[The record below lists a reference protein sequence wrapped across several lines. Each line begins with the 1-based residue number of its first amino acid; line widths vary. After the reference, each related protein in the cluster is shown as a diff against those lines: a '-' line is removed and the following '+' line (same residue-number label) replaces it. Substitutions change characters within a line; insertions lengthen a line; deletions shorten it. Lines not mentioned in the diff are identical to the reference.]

1 MRRFYENEIMDDF
14 SIQDERIDVALKELN
29 IINKYLGGNSVSK
42 KGLKIFETK
51 NEKVSILDVGS
62 GGSDFYNIIKTGY
75 NNIFYVSVDL
85 NKRACTYNL
94 KQNNNPTICGNA
106 FSLPFNNNSFDFLHA
121 SLFLHHFNENEINL
135 LLNEFVRISRKGII
149 INDLHRSIFAL
160 ASISVLTKLF
170 SKSEMVK
177 HDAPLSVKRGFTKSE
192 LINIFK
198 KLNCDFSI
206 KWNWAFR
213 WMIIIKL

>member
-29 IINKYLGGNSVSK
+29 IINKYLGGNSVSV
-42 KGLKIFETK
+42 KGLKLLKDK
-51 NEKVSILDVGS
+51 NEDISIIDIGS
-62 GGSDFYNIIKTGY
+62 GGSDLYKAIK
-75 NNIFYVSVDL
+75 NNFNNLFYVSVDL
-85 NKRACTYNL
+85 NKRACTYNI
-94 KQNNNPTICGNA
+94 KENNNPTICGNA

-121 SLFLHHFNENEINL
+121 SLFIHHFNENEINL

-160 ASISVLTKLF
+160 VSISVLTTLF

-192 LINIFK
+192 LKNILK
-198 KLNCDFSI
+198 KLSCDFSI

-213 WMIIIKL
+213 WMIIIKI